1 MISLQVVLCFEQRF
15 WDSHVHLFGHVAT
28 GTVSRGELFMFWHL
42 SHAPVLIALLAG
54 LVLSLSPECEVRVV
68 FHAGEDAV
76 RFEGL
81 SDDVVVAKA
90 VAVLRS
96 IFGDPIVPEVI
107 QSVLH

>member
-54 LVLSLSPECEVRVV
+54 LVYTFSESRV
-68 FHAGEDAV
+68 
-76 RFEGL
+76 
-81 SDDVVVAKA
+81 
-90 VAVLRS
+90 
-96 IFGDPIVPEVI
+96 
-107 QSVLH
+107 